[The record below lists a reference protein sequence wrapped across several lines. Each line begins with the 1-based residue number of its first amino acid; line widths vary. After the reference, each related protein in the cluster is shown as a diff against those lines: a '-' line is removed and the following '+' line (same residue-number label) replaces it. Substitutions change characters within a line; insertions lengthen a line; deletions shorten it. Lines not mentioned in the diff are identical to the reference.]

1 MSQTPE
7 MMEGAPLIR
16 PSSTDHPL
24 YDTSWRPAARSMILK
39 SQ

>member
-24 YDTSWRPAARSMILK
+24 YDSGRRGLPIGL
-39 SQ
+39 

>member
-24 YDTSWRPAARSMILK
+24 YDTHRGGLPLGL
-39 SQ
+39 